1 MAHRVINLPRGYSLG
16 TQGRRFVFTWVESA
30 SVPDG
35 RGGHVHQTA
44 GHRSATNATPES
56 AADAAREHAEQH
68 GS

>member
-1 MAHRVINLPRGYSLG
+1 MTSMSLPRGYSLG

-44 GHRSATNATPES
+44 GHRSVTYATPES
-56 AADAAREHAEQH
+56 AADAAREHASLR
-68 GS
+68 GA